1 MGEAFGWSELRI
13 EAAVAVD
20 TVSCS
25 VVAGIG
31 AFTVAAVAGT
41 AVAVVVGTADV
52 VVVVAG
58 TAVVVAGIG
67 AFTAAAAVDFR
78 IRLALCGFGSAVGWA
93 QRSNSL
99 GSTPAHCK
107 SPLSSPDS

>member
-1 MGEAFGWSELRI
+1 M
-13 EAAVAVD
+13 
-20 TVSCS
+20 
-25 VVAGIG
+25 VVGIG

-41 AVAVVVGTADV
+41 AVATVV
-52 VVVVAG
+52 G

-67 AFTAAAAVDFR
+67 AFNAAAVVDFR

>member
-41 AVAVVVGTADV
+41 AVATVVGTAV

-67 AFTAAAAVDFR
+67 AFTAAAVDFR
-78 IRLALCGFGSAVGWA
+78 IRLALCGSGSVVGWA

-99 GSTPAHCK
+99 GSAPAHCK

>member
-41 AVAVVVGTADV
+41 AVATVV
-52 VVVVAG
+52 G

-67 AFTAAAAVDFR
+67 AFNAAAAVDFS

-99 GSTPAHCK
+99 GSAPAHCK

>member
-41 AVAVVVGTADV
+41 AVATVVGTAVAAV
-52 VVVVAG
+52 VG

-67 AFTAAAAVDFR
+67 AFNAAAVVDFR
-78 IRLALCGFGSAVGWA
+78 IRLALCGSGSVVGWA

-99 GSTPAHCK
+99 GSAPAHCK